1 MSKRPDSFS
10 EDANILPYGSN
21 ISAPQ
26 IVIPDVDTFKN
37 ERGVNAA
44 NYFKGRIDA
53 LQKEYDEI
61 VRLAKETELVY
72 NARYNFIPR
81 VGTVYHLYWTGTDH
95 ILSMIEN
102 WDRFEFVGSFVFT
115 ADNVWQKVFEK
126 T

>member
-1 MSKRPDSFS
+1 MTKRPDSFS

-37 ERGVNAA
+37 ERGANAA

-81 VGTVYHLYWTGTDH
+81 VGAVYHLYWTGTDH
-95 ILSMIEN
+95 VLSMIEN
-102 WDRFEFVGSFVFT
+102 WDRFEFVGSFEFT